1 MTSAGWS
8 IAACLVVGAVLTGV
22 SSQAFLAVCGDALRT
37 PRGLLEAKPDRY
49 ILPKSASYSVSSEG
63 GNYAV
68 DYKFRAV
75 GNDEVTLKFSLP
87 KSTVDERIGKFGF
100 DKAVMGPM
108 SATPENIRKRQAAV
122 EAGYFR
128 IDGDQIKPAFRRMI
142 RDERDIL
149 TPIVTLGNR
158 EMGSKTTI
166 RDRAA
171 FWLAFCQSIPYGIP
185 PYQDEARMYGGLMP
199 PTGTL
204 RMGWG
209 DCDCKGTLFATL
221 MSHYDGAKVI
231 AVNVP
236 GHFLIGVKGVGQP
249 GDDTVEFEGEEY
261 VLCEPVGVARFPFGK
276 KSQLS
281 QNILSMRRIVPYTD

>member
-1 MTSAGWS
+1 MNSAGWTIGTS
-8 IAACLVVGAVLTGV
+8 LAVGLGLTAA
-22 SSQAFLAVCGDALRT
+22 SSSAFLQMCGTALRT
-37 PRGLLEAKPDRY
+37 PNGLLEAKPDRY
-49 ILPKSASYSVSSEG
+49 TLPKTASYAVSVAGASYMVE
-63 GNYAV
+63 
-68 DYKFRAV
+68 YKFRAV
-75 GNDEVTLKFSLP
+75 GNDEVSWKFSLP
-87 KSTVDERIGKFGF
+87 KATVDERINRFGF

-108 SATPENIRKRQAAV
+108 STTPENMRKRQAAI

-128 IDGDQIKPAFRRMI
+128 LDGDQVRPYFRRI
-142 RDERDIL
+142 VRDEREIL
-149 TPIVTLGNR
+149 TPIVSMGNQA
-158 EMGSKTTI
+158 MGSKTSI

-171 FWLAFCQSIPYGIP
+171 FWLSFCQSIPYGIP
-185 PYQDEARMYGGLMP
+185 PYQDESKMYGGLMP

-221 MSHYDGAKVI
+221 MSHYEGAKVI

-249 GDDTVEFEGEEY
+249 GDDTVQFEGEEY

-281 QNILSMRRIVPYTD
+281 QNILSMRRIVPYAD